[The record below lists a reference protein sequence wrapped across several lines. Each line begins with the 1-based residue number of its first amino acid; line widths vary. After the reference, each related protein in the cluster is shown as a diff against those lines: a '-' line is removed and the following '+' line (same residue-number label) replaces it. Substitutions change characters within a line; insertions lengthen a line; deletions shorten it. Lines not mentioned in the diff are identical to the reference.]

1 MLPSETIRRPG
12 YITFQDDRAGV
23 LAAEALG
30 MADNCMWAS
39 DYPHGGA
46 TWPHSRETIK
56 SQFAGISDAM
66 ERKLTW
72 ENAAKFYG
80 VA

>member
-1 MLPSETIRRPG
+1 
-12 YITFQDDRAGV
+12 
-23 LAAEALG
+23 